1 MLKPGKDA
9 GERESRRNK
18 KAILL
23 VTKVDVTRLRVTSP
37 RDRRTAAVRSDPF
50 VPPLGAIDL
59 IADEVAL
66 RAPGLAFQLT
76 QTGRRQC
83 PRNRSSRSLNS
94 CESLRKRMSNKR
106 EQLTVNSWMPWHRLY
121 AHGPP

>member
-23 VTKVDVTRLRVTSP
+23 VTKVDVTRLRVTLP

-59 IADEVAL
+59 IADEVA
-66 RAPGLAFQLT
+66 GTWVGFST
-76 QTGRRQC
+76 
-83 PRNRSSRSLNS
+83 SSN
-94 CESLRKRMSNKR
+94 
-106 EQLTVNSWMPWHRLY
+106 
-121 AHGPP
+121 